1 MHLNIDKPLGPTAID
16 ILRYMHVYDD
26 EPEEEGSDTVFIM
39 DIKLF
44 EAFEQSFLAG
54 LQFEKYY
61 EDEEKE
67 KKRRIFLKNA
77 IHIHNKAIF
86 DALNE
91 TLDRERPF
99 GVWGEPFS
107 WKKAAK
113 FYHTRDVAAK
123 NVSYSLF
130 RV

>member
-1 MHLNIDKPLGPTAID
+1 VHLNIDKPLGPTALD
-16 ILRYMHVYDD
+16 ILKYMHVYDED
-26 EPEEEGSDTVFIM
+26 LPEEEGGDTVFIL

-44 EAFEQSFLAG
+44 EGFEQTFLAE

-67 KKRRIFLKNA
+67 KKRRVFLKNA

-91 TLDRERPF
+91 TLDR
-99 GVWGEPFS
+99 
-107 WKKAAK
+107 
-113 FYHTRDVAAK
+113 
-123 NVSYSLF
+123 
-130 RV
+130 

>member
-1 MHLNIDKPLGPTAID
+1 MHLNIDKPLGPTALD
-16 ILRYMHVYDD
+16 ILKYMHVYDD
-26 EPEEEGSDTVFIM
+26 DPPEEEGADTVFIM

-44 EAFEQSFLAG
+44 ETFEQGFLAG

-67 KKRRIFLKNA
+67 KKRRVFLKNA

-91 TLDRERPF
+91 TLDR
-99 GVWGEPFS
+99 
-107 WKKAAK
+107 
-113 FYHTRDVAAK
+113 
-123 NVSYSLF
+123 
-130 RV
+130 

>member
-1 MHLNIDKPLGPTAID
+1 
-16 ILRYMHVYDD
+16 MHVYDD
-26 EPEEEGSDTVFIM
+26 DPEEEGSDTVFIM

-61 EDEEKE
+61 EEEEKE

-86 DALNE
+86 DALN
-91 TLDRERPF
+91 
-99 GVWGEPFS
+99 
-107 WKKAAK
+107 
-113 FYHTRDVAAK
+113 
-123 NVSYSLF
+123 
-130 RV
+130 

>member
-1 MHLNIDKPLGPTAID
+1 MDKPLGPTAVD
-16 ILRYMHVYDD
+16 ILKYMHISDEDPMEDD
-26 EPEEEGSDTVFIM
+26 ASETVFIL

-44 EAFEQSFLAG
+44 ENFEQTFLNS

-61 EDEEKE
+61 DDEEKE
-67 KKRRIFLKNA
+67 KKRKTFLKNA

-91 TLDRERPF
+91 TLDRQRPF

-113 FYHTRDVAAK
+113 FYHSRDIAIK
-123 NVSYSLF
+123 NV
-130 RV
+130 